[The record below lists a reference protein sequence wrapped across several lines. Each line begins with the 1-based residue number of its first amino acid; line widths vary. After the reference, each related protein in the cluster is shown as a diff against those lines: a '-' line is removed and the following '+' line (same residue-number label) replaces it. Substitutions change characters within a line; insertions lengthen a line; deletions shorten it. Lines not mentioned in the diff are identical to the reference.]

1 MTTAK
6 PFPATPPLPADFQLP
21 DPPDNPEDK
30 MTNFDQMAATGGA
43 HHLRQH
49 LGNLDTTLVAG
60 ERYVVIR
67 PTRGM
72 AGSHYPDLLVAFD
85 VNPAAYKARNGYVIP
100 EQGKPPDFVL
110 EVASPNTAETDVT
123 DKRVDYAALLIP
135 EYWRFDETGEHHG
148 TRLAGDRLVD
158 GEYVAIDVEK
168 LPDGSLQGYSGVLN
182 LCIRW
187 EDGQLEWIDPATG
200 EHIAT
205 FDSERARADAERAG
219 RLQERARAD
228 DAEARAN
235 VAEARVRQLEEQ
247 LRQQDR

>member
-6 PFPATPPLPADFQLP
+6 PFLATSPLPADFRLP
-21 DPPDNPEDK
+21 DPPDDPEDK
-30 MTNFDQMAATGGA
+30 MTNFDQLAVTGGA

-72 AGSHYPDLLVAFD
+72 TGSHYPDLLVAFD

-110 EVASPNTAETDVT
+110 EVASRNTADTDVT
-123 DKRVDYAALLIP
+123 DKRTDYAAQLIP
-135 EYWRFDETGEHHG
+135 EYWRFDETGQHHG

-158 GEYVAIDVEK
+158 GEYVAIDIEE
-168 LPDGSLQGYSGVLN
+168 LADGSLQGYSAALN
-182 LCIRW
+182 LYLRW
-187 EDGQLEWIDPATG
+187 EDGQLQWIDPATG
-200 EHIAT
+200 EHIPT
-205 FDSERARADAERAG
+205 FDSERDRADAEQAGRLQQRGRADAAEARADA
-219 RLQERARAD
+219 
-228 DAEARAN
+228 
-235 VAEARVRQLEEQ
+235 AEARVRQLEE
-247 LRQQDR
+247 LLHQQDR

>member
-6 PFPATPPLPADFQLP
+6 PFLATPRLPADFRLP

-30 MTNFDQMAATGGA
+30 MTNFDQMAATGSA

-110 EVASPNTAETDVT
+110 EVASPNTADTDVK
-123 DKRVDYAALLIP
+123 DKRADYAALLIP

-148 TRLAGDRLVD
+148 ARLAGDRLVE
-158 GEYVAIDVEK
+158 GGYVAIDVEE
-168 LPDGSLQGYSGVLN
+168 LADGSLQGYSAALN
-182 LCIRW
+182 LYLRW
-187 EDGQLEWIDPATG
+187 EDGQLQWVDPATG
-200 EHIAT
+200 EHIPS
-205 FDSERARADAERAG
+205 FDSERAGRLQERARADAERAG

-228 DAEARAN
+228 AAEVRI
-235 VAEARVRQLEEQ
+235 RQLEEQ
-247 LRQQDR
+247 LHQQGR

>member
-6 PFPATPPLPADFQLP
+6 PFLAMPGLPADFQLP
-21 DPPDNPEDK
+21 DPPDDPEDK
-30 MTNFDQMAATGGA
+30 MTSFDQLAATGGA

-67 PTRGM
+67 PTQSI

-85 VNPAAYKARNGYVIP
+85 VNPAAYKARNGYIIP
-100 EQGKPPDFVL
+100 EQGKPPDFVM
-110 EVASPNTAETDVT
+110 EVASRNTGDTDVT
-123 DKRVDYAALLIP
+123 DKRVGYAALLIP

-148 TRLAGDRLVD
+148 TRLAGDRLVE
-158 GEYVAIDVEK
+158 GEYVAIDIEELV
-168 LPDGSLQGYSGVLN
+168 DGSLQGYSAALN
-182 LCIRW
+182 LYLRW
-187 EDGQLEWIDPATG
+187 EGGQLQWFDPATG

-205 FDSERARADAERAG
+205 FDSERAG

-228 DAEARAN
+228 AAEARAAA
-235 VAEARVRQLEEQ
+235 AEARVRQLEER

>member
-6 PFPATPPLPADFQLP
+6 PFLATPPLPADFRLP

-30 MTNFDQMAATGGA
+30 MTNFDRLAITGSA

-100 EQGKPPDFVL
+100 EQGKPPDFVM
-110 EVASPNTAETDVT
+110 EVASPNTGETDVI
-123 DKRVDYAALLIP
+123 DKRVDYAELLIP

-148 TRLAGDRLVD
+148 TRLAGDRLVE
-158 GEYVAIDVEK
+158 GEYVAIDIEE
-168 LPDGSLQGYSGVLN
+168 LADGNLQGYSAVLN
-182 LCIRW
+182 LYLRW
-187 EDGQLEWIDPATG
+187 ADGQLQWIDPATG
-200 EHIAT
+200 DHIAT
-205 FDSERARADAERAG
+205 FDSERARADAAET
-219 RLQERARAD
+219 RAD
-228 DAEARAN
+228 A
-235 VAEARVRQLEEQ
+235 AEARVRQLEEQ
-247 LRQQDR
+247 LRRQDR

>member
-6 PFPATPPLPADFQLP
+6 PFLTTSPLPADFQLP
-21 DPPDNPEDK
+21 DPPDNPDDK

-49 LGNLDTTLVAG
+49 LGNLETTLVAG

-85 VNPAAYKARNGYVIP
+85 VNPAAYRARNGYVIP

-158 GEYVAIDVEK
+158 GEYVAIDVEE

-182 LCIRW
+182 LYLRW
-187 EDGQLEWIDPATG
+187 EDGQLEWIDPATC
-200 EHIAT
+200 EHIAS

-235 VAEARVRQLEEQ
+235 AAEVRIRQLEEQ
-247 LRQQDR
+247 LRRQDR